1 MSHQTQ
7 VRSLALVCLAKYIHK
22 LNPHAQ
28 NDEFWAK
35 QKEHYSVYTIWML
48 QNGYTDDLYFLR
60 QYILKELDFHQIIID
75 IRFLAGMIELRDEE
89 IQTYINEDTLRAK
102 ILLNKR
108 FARDIMNHLGRKKS
122 KVYKTRKSQTTK

>member
-35 QKEHYSVYTIWML
+35 QREHYSVYTIWML
-48 QNGYTDDLYFLR
+48 QNGYTDDHV
-60 QYILKELDFHQIIID
+60 IVIITQ
-75 IRFLAGMIELRDEE
+75 L
-89 IQTYINEDTLRAK
+89 
-102 ILLNKR
+102 
-108 FARDIMNHLGRKKS
+108 
-122 KVYKTRKSQTTK
+122 